1 MRIFWAWLVGM
12 CLGVGLMIATKGV
25 SASQAHL
32 LELYGVGVIVGMA
45 AAAIAAAPWTDSD
58 KED

>member
-25 SASQAHL
+25 SSSQAHL
-32 LELYGVGVIVGMA
+32 LELFGAGVLLGMT
-45 AAAIAAAPWTDSD
+45 AAAIAAAPWAGGGG
-58 KED
+58 E